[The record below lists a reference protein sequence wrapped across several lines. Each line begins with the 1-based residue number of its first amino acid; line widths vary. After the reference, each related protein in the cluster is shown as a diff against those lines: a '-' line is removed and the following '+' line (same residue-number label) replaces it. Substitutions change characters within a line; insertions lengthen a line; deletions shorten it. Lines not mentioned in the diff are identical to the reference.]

1 MQLLEVFLNSLGGRR
16 IALRHIASPRVGQ
29 TCIVYIFVLFIEG
42 RLTILCILQ
51 WFSSCILTMTCNVMV
66 VITVSFSKLQKC
78 CEDYHQKPQTKQLEL
93 MQMALLPTTCLKY
106 VLSVGYNYM
115 NK

>member
-29 TCIVYIFVLFIEG
+29 TYIVYIFVLFIEG

-78 CEDYHQKPQTKQLEL
+78 CEDYH
-93 MQMALLPTTCLKY
+93 
-106 VLSVGYNYM
+106 
-115 NK
+115 